1 MLNANEKLLKKKNPK
16 SLKKK
21 NPLRQ
26 KVKKA
31 LINLWK
37 ISYFPS
43 GKRLKA
49 ILPKI
54 ITKLKFFN
62 EFTFEKE
69 VEEKLL
75 KISVATIDSILS
87 SEKEKLSLKERS
99 KTKPG
104 TLIKK
109 LIPVRIFNKWDE
121 KRPGFMGNFFTLY
134 VQLWCIVDGRSFL
147 F

>member
-1 MLNANEKLLKKKNPK
+1 MAIQIDVK
-16 SLKKK
+16 SKIKRK
-21 NPLRQ
+21 RKPIYDE

-37 ISYFPS
+37 ISYFPC

-54 ITKLKFFN
+54 IPKLKFFN

-75 KISVATIDSILS
+75 KISAATIDRILS

-99 KTKPG
+99 KTK
-104 TLIKK
+104 
-109 LIPVRIFNKWDE
+109 
-121 KRPGFMGNFFTLY
+121 
-134 VQLWCIVDGRSFL
+134 
-147 F
+147 

>member
-1 MLNANEKLLKKKNPK
+1 
-16 SLKKK
+16 
-21 NPLRQ
+21 
-26 KVKKA
+26 KA

-37 ISYFPS
+37 ISYFPC

-75 KISVATIDSILS
+75 KISAATIDSILS

-109 LIPVRIFNKWDE
+109 QIPVRIFNKWDE
-121 KRPGFMGNFFTLY
+121 KKDLVLWGISLHFM
-134 VQLWCIVDGRSFL
+134 CS
-147 F
+147 